1 MHPFF
6 SRTSAKITVGACQNK
21 RPTLPTDALCTS
33 ARSRIRAAMFG
44 RDAPRRSARLSP
56 PGAGAP
62 SGASVAKGDIAPVAK
77 EPDFR
82 TPGKSLANRA
92 PWRSPGAALRDRDRE
107 NNYVSAR
114 KKAVRKL
121 SARSPAT
128 AAMASGANRNG
139 RPRFT
144 PAEMRTPSVTPSK
157 NDHDDRDDETK
168 TTETESRQERTPLAD
183 LASVPVTTVLLTPPS
198 TRSRSR
204 AAEADDARA
213 AAASEADAKAAMPPP
228 PPKPRVSPLAN
239 VTTNPFLPDDDEA
252 TMKVPAL
259 APYNAAF
266 EALQMG
272 TAATTSTSDD
282 PNDDEPNDYPD
293 DDDEPEEPAGQR
305 DASPTSAS
313 PALSLFA
320 PTEVGDDSVLIADA
334 DADGSIFGGDRSTMD
349 DRSMNLDNG
358 DDDLPTPTTTSAFDA
373 ALDIAAATVA
383 IPAFSADTPG
393 EFTGARRA
401 SKTPGAKTPSRD
413 ILNQNPKSPKSPPL
427 AEDGGISANEIS
439 TGFLGP
445 AALVAAGSTLK
456 EMLAEAAELAVP
468 DDDAEEEPELD
479 PTLGQPAAEPD
490 AASSPRAFGGH
501 SEEGGRV
508 PAGAVLDAIAHPQHR
523 PVSESAAV
531 SAPSPI
537 AALSP
542 PTLEPAAPREE
553 EDAFAEKRDE
563 SPLRQQQPAAS
574 PSPVRRSPRLAAMRT
589 ASFTPA
595 SPAVVELDAAPTAAE
610 RRAAEL
616 QALVERQAMELLEQ
630 REALERQQMMMRSEA
645 SRQAAQLEAQR
656 EAMMN
661 QKRQMENEARL
672 AFQRAEAAAREQ
684 ARMRAEFQAQLEAR
698 RAEEDATRARLAAM
712 ASEAAAAK
720 EEAARAAR
728 AAAEAAEVARR
739 QPPAPS
745 PFPLDAVKSVE
756 DELRA
761 CREELGRRSA
771 ESAAVSQR
779 MQTLQREETELFN
792 RAAELQRRMLEMV
805 IKGNPKISPAAA
817 AALAQPLIS
826 SVSSGVASGAS
837 AMPPPPPRM
846 MDVDLSLA
854 RPGEV
859 VDAIAAAAEMVLQP
873 RQPTMPMVSMDS
885 LAAAA
890 ATPIARAAPSLTPL
904 APMSAGVA
912 RAMEAVVAPSVV
924 DEDGFIVMDYAANYG
939 ASMPVADA
947 VRVGDVGNGVFMTPA
962 MTPPAARALEMA
974 AAAAD
979 ACPALVMTP
988 SRDSASKRRGG
999 VGNRPETAGIATRR
1013 HASQIVELR
1022 KEVVNLQFLGGH
1034 EGGTSA
1040 GMLMAA
1046 TKDGAV
1052 RLFAPGSRRAAAMIR
1067 GPKQGLAAA
1076 VAMGTEAFIAAAG
1089 RDAHVAR
1096 HDLATG
1102 RELGVL
1108 LPTIDGVQGPELTCI
1123 RGGGAT
1129 GGPVVV
1135 AAGEG
1140 GDVFLWDV
1148 RAAPRVASR
1157 RCSLVGAAATPAM
1170 TMHVPGASRTLSLS
1184 LSDALGGGA
1193 HGTAPASL
1201 ALVASNGGRVFDLRA
1216 PGRPARLAP
1225 SESGQRWV
1233 ACAHAGRDDDVL
1245 TLSAQGDLA
1254 TWRPTGG
1261 WVGGGATA
1269 GLNYRIAGPV
1279 LREVAAASVA
1289 GRRAVL
1295 STSAPVDGVDGVTAL
1310 TTTGETGDGFRVF
1323 DASTGEVVAEWG
1335 GDGERTDFGVGATTP
1350 GSAMTMMTAGVGGWR
1365 RSGREDETRPSITA
1379 AGWGCG
1385 APGGAFGG
1393 SSFAVGTSDGVVRVY
1408 GPGA

>member
-1 MHPFF
+1 
-6 SRTSAKITVGACQNK
+6 
-21 RPTLPTDALCTS
+21 
-33 ARSRIRAAMFG
+33 MFG

-204 AAEADDARA
+204 AAEADDAKA

-239 VTTNPFLPDDDEA
+239 VTTNPFLPDDEA

-272 TAATTSTSDD
+272 TAAASTS
-282 PNDDEPNDYPD
+282 DEPNDDPDDD
-293 DDDEPEEPAGQR
+293 DDDEPEEPAGHR
-305 DASPTSAS
+305 DPEPSAS

-349 DRSMNLDNG
+349 GDRSMNLENG

-393 EFTGARRA
+393 ETTGSRRA
-401 SKTPGAKTPSRD
+401 SKTPSRD
-413 ILNQNPKSPKSPPL
+413 ILDQSPKSPKSPPPL

-456 EMLAEAAELAVP
+456 EMLAEAAGQLAVP
-468 DDDAEEEPELD
+468 DDDAEEDPELD
-479 PTLGQPAAEPD
+479 PTLGKPAAGTD

-508 PAGAVLDAIAHPQHR
+508 PAGAVLDAIAHPQDR
-523 PVSESAAV
+523 PVPESAAV

-542 PTLEPAAPREE
+542 PTLEPAAATREE
-553 EDAFAEKRDE
+553 VDAFAEKAFDE
-563 SPLRQQQPAAS
+563 SPLRQQQPAAT

-630 REALERQQMMMRSEA
+630 REALERQQIMMRSEA

-672 AFQRAEAAAREQ
+672 AFQRAEVAAQEQ

-728 AAAEAAEVARR
+728 AAAEAARR

-817 AALAQPLIS
+817 AALVQPLIS

-885 LAAAA
+885 LPAAAA
-890 ATPIARAAPSLTPL
+890 ATPSARAAPSLTPL

-912 RAMEAVVAPSVV
+912 RAMEAAVAPSVV
-924 DEDGFIVMDYAANYG
+924 DEDGFIVMDQYAANYG
-939 ASMPVADA
+939 ASKKMPIADA
-947 VRVGDVGNGVFMTPA
+947 ARVGDVGNGVFMTPA

-974 AAAAD
+974 SAAAD

-988 SRDSASKRRGG
+988 SRDSASKK
-999 VGNRPETAGIATRR
+999 NRPETAGIATRR

-1076 VAMGTEAFIAAAG
+1076 VAAGTEAFIAAAG

-1108 LPTIDGVQGPELTCI
+1108 LPTMDGVQGPELTCI
-1123 RGGGAT
+1123 RGGGAS

-1157 RCSLVGAAATPAM
+1157 RSSLVGAAATPAM

-1225 SESGQRWV
+1225 AESGQRWV
-1233 ACAHAGRDDDVL
+1233 ACAHAGRSDDVL

-1254 TWRPTGG
+1254 TWRCAGG
-1261 WVGGGATA
+1261 LVGGGATT

-1279 LREVAAASVA
+1279 LREVAASSGVGA
-1289 GRRAVL
+1289 RAVL
-1295 STSAPVDGVDGVTAL
+1295 STSAPVDGIDGVTAL

-1323 DASTGEVVAEWG
+1323 DASTGDVVAEWG
-1335 GDGERTDFGVGATTP
+1335 GDGERTDVGVGAMTS
-1350 GSAMTMMTAGVGGWR
+1350 GSTTMMTAGVGGWR
-1365 RSGREDETRPSITA
+1365 RSGRDDETRPSITA

-1385 APGGAFGG
+1385 ATDGAFGG

>member
-1 MHPFF
+1 
-6 SRTSAKITVGACQNK
+6 
-21 RPTLPTDALCTS
+21 
-33 ARSRIRAAMFG
+33 MFG

-62 SGASVAKGDIAPVAK
+62 SGAAVAKGDIAPVAK

-128 AAMASGANRNG
+128 AAMASGAKRNG

-157 NDHDDRDDETK
+157 NPSSTEDDDEHDDREDETK
-168 TTETESRQERTPLAD
+168 TTETEEPRQERTPLAD
-183 LASVPVTTVLLTPPS
+183 LASVPITTVLLTPPS

-204 AAEADDARA
+204 AAEANKAKA

-239 VTTNPFLPDDDEA
+239 VTTNPFLDDEA

-272 TAATTSTSDD
+272 TAAALTADI
-282 PNDDEPNDYPD
+282 DEHD
-293 DDDEPEEPAGQR
+293 DDDDAEAEEPAGQR
-305 DASPTSAS
+305 DVDPSVS
-313 PALSLFA
+313 PALTLFA
-320 PTEVGDDSVLIADA
+320 PTEVGDDSVLIAD
-334 DADGSIFGGDRSTMD
+334 DADGSFFGGDRSTD
-349 DRSMNLDNG
+349 DRSMNLENG

-383 IPAFSADTPG
+383 IPAFSADTRCEQP
-393 EFTGARRA
+393 T
-401 SKTPGAKTPSRD
+401 SKTPAKTPSRD
-413 ILNQNPKSPKSPPL
+413 ILNPRPN
-427 AEDGGISANEIS
+427 EGGISANEIS

-456 EMLAEAAELAVP
+456 EMLAEGATELAVP
-468 DDDAEEEPELD
+468 HDGAEED
-479 PTLGQPAAEPD
+479 PTLGPTLGHVAEADPDD
-490 AASSPRAFGGH
+490 AASSPRGGGR
-501 SEEGGRV
+501 SEEGAGRV
-508 PAGAVLDAIAHPQHR
+508 PAGAVLDAIAHPQVA
-523 PVSESAAV
+523 PPVVSESAAV
-531 SAPSPI
+531 PAPSPI

-542 PTLEPAAPREE
+542 PTLEPAPTE
-553 EDAFAEKRDE
+553 EDAALAKNRDE
-563 SPLRQQQPAAS
+563 SPPWSQPAAT

-595 SPAVVELDAAPTAAE
+595 SPAVVEMDAAPTAAE

-616 QALVERQAMELLEQ
+616 QALVERQAVELLEQ

-661 QKRQMENEARL
+661 QKRQMENEAAL
-672 AFQRAEAAAREQ
+672 AFQRAEAAAQEQ
-684 ARMRAEFQAQLEAR
+684 ARMRAEFQKQLEAR

-712 ASEAAAAK
+712 ASEAVAAK

-728 AAAEAAEVARR
+728 AAAEAARR
-739 QPPAPS
+739 QPSAPS
-745 PFPLDAVKSVE
+745 PFPLSAVKSVE

-761 CREELGRRSA
+761 CREELARRSA

-826 SVSSGVASGAS
+826 SVSSSGAASGAS

-846 MDVDLSLA
+846 MDMDLSLA

-873 RQPTMPMVSMDS
+873 REPTASMTNSPAMVSMDS
-885 LAAAA
+885 FAAA
-890 ATPIARAAPSLTPL
+890 ATPGARGPAPSLTPL

-912 RAMEAVVAPSVV
+912 RAMEAAVAPSVV
-924 DEDGFIVMDYAANYG
+924 DEDGFIVMDYAAAG
-939 ASMPVADA
+939 AASMPIADA
-947 VRVGDVGNGVFMTPA
+947 ATIGNDGNGVFMTPA
-962 MTPPAARALEMA
+962 ITPPAARALEMA

-979 ACPALVMTP
+979 ACPALVVTP
-988 SRDSASKRRGG
+988 TSASQRGGG
-999 VGNRPETAGIATRR
+999 VGNPPAAGIATRR
-1013 HASQIVELR
+1013 NALQIVELR

-1076 VAMGTEAFIAAAG
+1076 VAVGTEAFIAAAG

-1096 HDLATG
+1096 HDARPRAWRPPPDDRRRLG
-1102 RELGVL
+1102 RRTRAHVYPG
-1108 LPTIDGVQGPELTCI
+1108 
-1123 RGGGAT
+1123 RGAT

-1148 RAAPRVASR
+1148 RAAPRVSSR
-1157 RCSLVGAAATPAM
+1157 RARSSAA
-1170 TMHVPGASRTLSLS
+1170 
-1184 LSDALGGGA
+1184 
-1193 HGTAPASL
+1193 
-1201 ALVASNGGRVFDLRA
+1201 
-1216 PGRPARLAP
+1216 
-1225 SESGQRWV
+1225 
-1233 ACAHAGRDDDVL
+1233 
-1245 TLSAQGDLA
+1245 
-1254 TWRPTGG
+1254 
-1261 WVGGGATA
+1261 
-1269 GLNYRIAGPV
+1269 
-1279 LREVAAASVA
+1279 
-1289 GRRAVL
+1289 RR
-1295 STSAPVDGVDGVTAL
+1295 
-1310 TTTGETGDGFRVF
+1310 
-1323 DASTGEVVAEWG
+1323 
-1335 GDGERTDFGVGATTP
+1335 
-1350 GSAMTMMTAGVGGWR
+1350 R
-1365 RSGREDETRPSITA
+1365 RR
-1379 AGWGCG
+1379 
-1385 APGGAFGG
+1385 
-1393 SSFAVGTSDGVVRVY
+1393 
-1408 GPGA
+1408 